1 MDLKAEMIQRI
12 KNKVQPTQIHSEP
25 QPIAT
30 VNEKRPLP
38 TPFEFTR
45 RVSNFKSLIEDVKR
59 KKVKFNLK
67 SVPNPECEKLHHN
80 VDVIM
85 EKNKSKLINTP
96 QIIPQ
101 DEDDEDVELSFAER
115 QTLWNPQKSESEEE
129 KEKIPEEEEE
139 VEEVEEVEEKGG
151 LSPGWETDKDL
162 LPKEPSFKAHKMR
175 RLFES
180 QGLTSSELEL
190 LTREAED
197 VEKKLMKDYYDAQEC
212 IVSAKRSRENDDE

>member
-12 KNKVQPTQIHSEP
+12 KNRVQPTQIHTET
-25 QPIAT
+25 QTI
-30 VNEKRPLP
+30 VENEKRPLP
-38 TPFEFTR
+38 TPFKFTR

-59 KKVKFNLK
+59 KNVKFNLK

-80 VDVIM
+80 VDAIM
-85 EKNKSKLINTP
+85 EKNKAKTIP
-96 QIIPQ
+96 QIIHQ
-101 DEDDEDVELSFAER
+101 DDHQRIIIQHEDDEEDVELSFAER

-129 KEKIPEEEEE
+129 KETIPE
-139 VEEVEEVEEKGG
+139 EEVEEKGG

-175 RLFES
+175 KLFES
-180 QGLTSSELEL
+180 QGLTSSALEL

-197 VEKKLMKDYYDAQEC
+197 VEKKLMKDFYDAQEC